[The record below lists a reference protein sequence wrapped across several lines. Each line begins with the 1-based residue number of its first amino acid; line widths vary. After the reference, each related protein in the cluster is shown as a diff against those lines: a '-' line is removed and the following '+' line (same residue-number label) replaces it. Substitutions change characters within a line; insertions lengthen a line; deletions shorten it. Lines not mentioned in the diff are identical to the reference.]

1 MGYLI
6 AKIAVSKAIY
16 SIDKPY
22 DYIVPPSLSTT
33 LKVGMR
39 VLIPFGRGDRG
50 SEGLVLG
57 LSDVEECPVSL
68 KSVFAQLD
76 EEPILS
82 QEGIRLTIWM
92 REHYYCTSYD
102 CARAMLPAGLFFA
115 LKDTLTLIVSEEE
128 ALEKAAPLKQGLRL
142 VEYLIGWGGSG
153 DMQQIRMAFG
163 TKDPNSVIRFL
174 LNEQIVGMEYGAKRN
189 VEDKSD
195 KVISLMVSPEE
206 ALAHVAPR
214 RTTAPVR
221 YAVVELLSQTSS
233 ATVKEV
239 CYYTGAT
246 MQTVKSLVKSELVE
260 LSEQEALRSPH
271 KEVVESLPP
280 PILNQEQGEVLS
292 GLEALLHKPA
302 AALLYGVTGSGKT
315 QVYIALIH
323 KLIAQGKTALVL
335 VPEISLTPQFLRIFT
350 AQFGEKIAILHSGLR
365 VGERYDEWK
374 RVKRGDALVVLGTRS
389 AVFAPLENIGVIII
403 DEEQETSYK
412 SDRAPRY
419 HARDIAKFRCVA
431 HNALLLLGSATPSL
445 DSMYRGKAGIY
456 HLFHL
461 TTRFNQGE
469 LPRVD
474 IVDMKSE
481 IRYGNAA
488 SVSTVLRDEILANKK
503 AKEQS
508 ILFLNRRGTN
518 RMLTCAYCGYVPEC
532 TNCDIRLTYHGANN
546 RMMCH
551 YCNFSEIAPPRCP
564 KCDGGMEFIG
574 FGTQLVE
581 KDLEK
586 FLREQDILR
595 MDADTISAKN
605 THDQVL
611 SKFQAENI
619 PVLVGTQMV
628 AKGLDFEN
636 VTLVG
641 VIAGDGALF
650 IDDIWAG
657 ERTFSLITQVV
668 GRAGRGKKEGRAI
681 IQTYTPDHDIIIAA
695 ANQDYD
701 TFYENEI
708 ALRESRNYPPFR
720 DVFVVSASGIQELQV
735 LQTMTRIQRGLREG
749 VSKIGENVTILGPAP
764 ASIPKINNRY
774 RFQVTLMAEH
784 TKNLRALLAHILTVA
799 QKDKENKT
807 VSIYIDH
814 LI

>member
-1 MGYLI
+1 MGQLI

-22 DYIVPPSLSTT
+22 DYLVPDSLAPT

-39 VLIPFGRGDRG
+39 VLLPFGRGDRG
-50 SEGLVLG
+50 SEGLVLALVTTEG
-57 LSDVEECPVSL
+57 CSSSL
-68 KSVFAQLD
+68 KSIFASLD
-76 EEPILS
+76 EDPVLS
-82 QEGIRLTIWM
+82 SEGIRLTIWM
-92 REHYYCTSYD
+92 REHYYCTSFD

-115 LKDTLTLIVSEEE
+115 LKDTVTLMVPEEE
-128 ALEKAAPLKQGLRL
+128 ALEKATPLKQGLKL
-142 VEYLIGWGGSG
+142 VEYLIDWDGSG

-163 TKDPNSVIRFL
+163 TKDPNPVIRFL
-174 LNEQIVGMEYGAKRN
+174 MNEGVVGIEYGAKRN

-195 KVISLMVSPEE
+195 KVVSLMVSPEE
-206 ALAHVAPR
+206 ALSQVAPR
-214 RTTAPVR
+214 RTTAPMR
-221 YAVVELLSQTSS
+221 YAVVELLSQTRS

-239 CYYTGAT
+239 CYYTGAS
-246 MQTVKSLVKSELVE
+246 MQTIKSLVKSELVE
-260 LSEQEALRSPH
+260 LTMQEALRSPH
-271 KEVVESLPP
+271 KEVIAPLPP
-280 PILNQEQGEVLS
+280 PVLNEEQEKVLS
-292 GLEALLHKPA
+292 GLECLLSKPA
-302 AALLYGVTGSGKT
+302 AALLYGITGSGKT

-323 KLIAQGKTALVL
+323 KLLTQGKTALVL

-350 AQFGEKIAILHSGLR
+350 AQFGDKIAILHSGLR

-419 HARDIAKFRCVA
+419 HARDIAKFRCVE
-431 HNALLLLGSATPSL
+431 HNALLLLGSATPSV
-445 DSMYRGKAGIY
+445 DSMYRAKAGIY
-456 HLFHL
+456 HLFTL
-461 TTRFNQGE
+461 TTRFNQGD
-469 LPRVD
+469 LPHVE
-474 IVDMKSE
+474 IVDMKPE
-481 IRYGNAA
+481 IKYGKVT

-503 AKEQS
+503 TKEQT

-518 RMLTCAYCGYVPEC
+518 KMVTCGYCGYIPEC
-532 TNCDIRLTYHGANN
+532 PNCSIRLTFHSANN

-551 YCNFSEIAPPRCP
+551 YCNFSEATPPSCP
-564 KCDGGMEFIG
+564 KCDGMLNFIG
-574 FGTQLVE
+574 LGTQLVQS
-581 KDLEK
+581 DLEK
-586 FLREQDILR
+586 FLGEDDVVR
-595 MDADTISAKN
+595 MDMDTISGSN

-611 SKFQAENI
+611 TKFQKENI

-641 VIAGDGALF
+641 VVSGDSSLF
-650 IDDIWAG
+650 MDDIWAG

-668 GRAGRGKKEGRAI
+668 GRAGRGKKKGRAI

-695 ANQDYD
+695 AEQDYD
-701 TFYENEI
+701 SFYENEI
-708 ALRESRNYPPFR
+708 ELRRVRNYPPFR
-720 DVFVVSASGIQELQV
+720 DVFIIAASGIQELQV
-735 LQTMTRIQRGLREG
+735 LQTMTRIQRGLRDG
-749 VSKIGENVTILGPAP
+749 VSKIGEDITILGPAP
-764 ASIPKINNRY
+764 ATIPKINHRY
-774 RFQVTLMAEH
+774 RFQITLLAEH

-814 LI
+814 LL